1 MRSTSALTARRDVVR
16 TARPRSS
23 IGPYGGDMAPF
34 WQRRGEGR
42 VDRAP
47 SPGPVRPAAD
57 VHGAADRALDAWG
70 HLVGSAM
77 AHRPG
82 AVRVHDAL
90 DPRSPVAALWPFSQV
105 LHAAVDVARLDEA
118 GGAATPA
125 PRDPVAGDAH
135 LTDPARLV
143 DALYGAL
150 ATYRSGE
157 GYATHPGG
165 SHRFYDDDAWVGL
178 AAVQAHR
185 QRAGRAAAEGWLP
198 VARRAATFV
207 VSGQDPDGGVR
218 WEERRRPPSPRNACS
233 TAPAIALALAMADLD
248 PDASDRWVGAAAG
261 ADAWLHATLV
271 APDGLVWDHV
281 EPDGRVER
289 TVWSYNLG
297 SVIGAD
303 LAWWRRTG
311 EPARLDR
318 ARTTAA
324 RALDHLTEGDRLWGQ
339 PPAFDAVFFRN
350 LLALHATDEVPGA
363 VEALD
368 AYLDRAWTT
377 ARHPRTGRFTEGGIG
392 HYDDG
397 GTLDHAA
404 LVQLFALRA
413 TPEAWATEIT

>member
-1 MRSTSALTARRDVVR
+1 MR
-16 TARPRSS
+16 
-23 IGPYGGDMAPF
+23 
-34 WQRRGEGR
+34 
-42 VDRAP
+42 
-47 SPGPVRPAAD
+47 PVRPAAE
-57 VHGAADRALDAWG
+57 VTGAAERAADAWG
-70 HLVGSAM
+70 HLVASAM
-77 AHRPG
+77 VQRPG

-90 DPRSPVAALWPFSQV
+90 DDRSPVAALWPFGQV
-105 LHAAVDVARLDEA
+105 LHAAIDVARLGRVGPTGEPGPGSPTDQA
-118 GGAATPA
+118 GGAN
-125 PRDPVAGDAH
+125 AH
-135 LTDPARLV
+135 LADPRVLV

-165 SHRFYDDDAWVGL
+165 TLRFYDDNAWVGL
-178 AAVQAHR
+178 AAFQANR
-185 QRAGRAAAEGWLP
+185 QRAGRAAADGWLP

-207 VSGQDPDGGVR
+207 LAGQDPDGGVR
-218 WEERRRPPSPRNACS
+218 WEERRDGRSPRNACS
-233 TAPAIALALAMADLD
+233 TAPAIALALALADLD
-248 PDASDRWVGAAAG
+248 PDAADGLVGAALG
-261 ADAWLHATLV
+261 ADVWLRANLV
-271 APDGLVWDHV
+271 GPDGLVWDHI

-311 EPARLDR
+311 EPSRLDR
-318 ARTTAA
+318 ARATAA
-324 RALDHLTEGDRLWGQ
+324 RSLDHLTDDDRLWRQ

-368 AYLDRAWTT
+368 AYLERAWTT
-377 ARHPRTGRFTEGGIG
+377 ARHPVTGRFTEGGIG
-392 HYDDG
+392 AYDDG

-413 TPEAWATEIT
+413 TPDAWPTEIT